1 MDVLRTNL
9 RKGRRLARS
18 GYGGALIEMALVT
31 PLLLLLVLGVGDF
44 GRIMFYGITLTNAAR
59 AGAAFGSQGLG
70 NLADTNGIRVAAEQE
85 AQNIGPITV
94 TSQRVC
100 ECTSGTAVACTVANC
115 AGYGAPMAFV
125 EVTATTTFTPLS
137 ASYPGIPGA
146 SLMTR
151 VAKVR
156 AQ

>member
-1 MDVLRTNL
+1 M
-9 RKGRRLARS
+9 
-18 GYGGALIEMALVT
+18 
-31 PLLLLLVLGVGDF
+31 VGSC
-44 GRIMFYGITLTNAAR
+44 FYGITLTNAAR

-70 NLADTNGIRVAAEQE
+70 NLADTNGIRLAAEQE

-100 ECTSGTAVACTVANC
+100 ECTSGTAVSCTVANC

-125 EVTATTTFTPLS
+125 EVTTTTTFTPLS
-137 ASYPGIPGA
+137 APYPGIPNA